1 MKRKKKKRIR
11 FPFYIPVRTLI
22 RWNEKTNNNHKH
34 TYILILKTASTKLF
48 KNIDVY
54 NFLEHQLRLLLPAKK
69 KRYI

>member
-1 MKRKKKKRIR
+1 MKRKKKKKNTL

-22 RWNEKTNNNHKH
+22 RWSEKTNNNHKH

-69 KRYI
+69 RYI

>member
-11 FPFYIPVRTLI
+11 FPFYILVRTLI
-22 RWNEKTNNNHKH
+22 RWNEKTNNDKH

-69 KRYI
+69 KIYII